1 MWPVTPLHHLPLYC
15 SLLLSNSH
23 RIKPFYSFIS
33 LPFPSLSPKTHT
45 HTHIHKSTKPLSLS
59 LSYQNPISLFF
70 LHLSYTFFLLSSQT
84 HQKRI
89 NFLIPQKEKTGTFFS
104 LNPPTLVLSL
114 YFSTHTSTPLH
125 KAVTL
130 GGIGIGDLDVPNQ
143 KHEIAVAACGAGT
156 RRSRVCRRQHATELL
171 GQHAP
176 RASPRG
182 PLQNRGLRGRV
193 AAAEERCRLRRRL
206 PQLETNHHRHCQN
219 TRTLLQDH
227 LPHFC

>member
-45 HTHIHKSTKPLSLS
+45 HTHTQKYKTTEPLSL
-59 LSYQNPISLFF
+59 LSESHLSLFSASLLHF
-70 LHLSYTFFLLSSQT
+70 LSLIFPNPPKKNQFFNSPEGKNRNFFLPQST
-84 HQKRI
+84 HP
-89 NFLIPQKEKTGTFFS
+89 L
-104 LNPPTLVLSL
+104 LSL